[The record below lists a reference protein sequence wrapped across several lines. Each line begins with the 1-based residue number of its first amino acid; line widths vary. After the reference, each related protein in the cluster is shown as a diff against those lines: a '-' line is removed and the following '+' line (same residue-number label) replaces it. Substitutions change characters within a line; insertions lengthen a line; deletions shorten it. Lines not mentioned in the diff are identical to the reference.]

1 MTSHRSPI
9 DLPSLLPW
17 FLGRGVQTGGLWEVL
32 GRSPEKTSRLETPIN
47 TGVSEEYGRSD
58 GFSVVPLFFQAISSS
73 FFLFLVRQ
81 EFTLCKLGLSLGETP
96 TFLRGNL

>member
-1 MTSHRSPI
+1 MDFFAMH
-9 DLPSLLPW
+9 
-17 FLGRGVQTGGLWEVL
+17 
-32 GRSPEKTSRLETPIN
+32 
-47 TGVSEEYGRSD
+47 
-58 GFSVVPLFFQAISSS
+58 LFFQAISSS